1 MQLKNNELKNNESNL
16 SKAKSNLRNLSLS
29 CPDLNLNQVL
39 VLNSTDKKLVPLNS
53 VNKPLQTK
61 LLQRKLVP
69 ADRSMMTADA
79 GGLLLNK
86 TAGESK
92 TRRGSVMNKSKKL
105 SLQQKT
111 LENTILN
118 AGTLQRAVK
127 YTSYK
132 SVNTLKDYNDEI
144 RGRVNDNCTKGNRAY
159 IMYFTLNL

>member
-1 MQLKNNELKNNESNL
+1 MRLMQLKNNELKNNESNL

-61 LLQRKLVP
+61 LLQRKLIP
-69 ADRSMMTADA
+69 ADRSRMTADA

-92 TRRGSVMNKSKKL
+92 GRRGSVMNKSKKL

-144 RGRVNDNCTKGNRAY
+144 PGKLNDNCTKRNWAC
-159 IMYFTLNL
+159 IMYIY